1 MSAGPTAPTEV
12 HRSGSGPPLVL
23 LHGAAMT
30 WRAWD
35 PVLEA
40 LGEHHEVIAPTL
52 PGHRGGPSWDRSAG
66 SFTVD
71 RLADGV
77 CAQLDAEG
85 VGTAH
90 VVGNSLGGWVALEL
104 VRRGRARSAVAISPA
119 GGWRSGWDLRR
130 LVWTFRVLRVV
141 SRPELAGVLAARPR
155 LRRVLVRRI
164 MEHGE
169 RLAPELVP
177 DMIADVRGCDVL
189 VPLLDAAAAHGA
201 TRALE
206 ELPCPV
212 RIAWAERDHMIPWR
226 AYGAPMRRIVPGA
239 EFVRLPAVGHVPM
252 WDDPALVVDTILGVT
267 LPAEQA
273 RRAAR
278 EPA

>member
-1 MSAGPTAPTEV
+1 MSAGPTAPPGR
-12 HRSGSGPPLVL
+12 HRSGTGSPLVL
-23 LHGAAMT
+23 LHGAAMS
-30 WRAWD
+30 WRAWE
-35 PVLEA
+35 PVLGA
-40 LGEHHEVIAPTL
+40 LGEHHEVLAPTL
-52 PGHRGGPSWDRSAG
+52 PGHRGGPSWDSSAG
-66 SFTVD
+66 AFTVD

-85 VGTAH
+85 VDTAH

-130 LVWTFRVLRVV
+130 LVWSFRVLRVV
-141 SRPELAGVLAARPR
+141 ARPELAGVIAAHPR
-155 LRRVLVRRI
+155 LRRAAVRRT

-169 RLAPELVP
+169 RIAPELVP

-206 ELPCPV
+206 NLPCPV
-212 RIAWAERDHMIPWR
+212 RIAWAERDRMIPWR
-226 AYGAPMRRIVPGA
+226 AYGAPMRRIVPAG
-239 EFVRLPAVGHVPM
+239 EFVRLPGVGHVPM
-252 WDDPALVVDTILGVT
+252 WDAPALVVDTILGVT

-273 RRAAR
+273 WRAAR
-278 EPA
+278 ESA